1 MALSRIWV
9 SMICVALVFGAASG
23 RGAQLGAAA
32 AQGVQQAVDFCL
44 TVGGMICLWSGV
56 MELMRRCGIAGGLSR
71 LLRPVLRR
79 LFPHAARDAQA
90 LNALSMNV
98 SANLLGLGNAATPAG
113 VRAAQAMAREL
124 RGDAASD
131 ELCLLVVL
139 NTASIQLLPV
149 TIAAVREAAGAAVP
163 FDIRLYNITG
173 QKAILSVLMM
183 LVSQGAD
190 YTSLFHA
197 FPYRTP
203 ISRSF
208 TAQELLDALAHE
220 DESGYTHH
228 LLRSASGANLCEG
241 LRVSALCGVLTGT
254 DVFSALTDG
263 ARDGLKTVMRIFP
276 ALVALLTAVS
286 MLRASGALEALT
298 RLCAPI
304 LARLGIP
311 PETAMLLL
319 VRPISG
325 SGALAA
331 ASDIIQTYGAD
342 SRIGRTAAVML
353 GSTETTF
360 YVLAVYF
367 GACGIRH
374 SRWAIPAAI
383 VADVT
388 GFVTAAALV
397 RCLWGT

>member
-9 SMICVALVFGAASG
+9 SMICVALAFGAASG

-56 MELMRRCGIAGGLSR
+56 ME
-71 LLRPVLRR
+71 
-79 LFPHAARDAQA
+79 
-90 LNALSMNV
+90 
-98 SANLLGLGNAATPAG
+98 
-113 VRAAQAMAREL
+113 
-124 RGDAASD
+124 
-131 ELCLLVVL
+131 
-139 NTASIQLLPV
+139 
-149 TIAAVREAAGAAVP
+149 
-163 FDIRLYNITG
+163 
-173 QKAILSVLMM
+173 
-183 LVSQGAD
+183 
-190 YTSLFHA
+190 
-197 FPYRTP
+197 
-203 ISRSF
+203 
-208 TAQELLDALAHE
+208 
-220 DESGYTHH
+220 
-228 LLRSASGANLCEG
+228 
-241 LRVSALCGVLTGT
+241 
-254 DVFSALTDG
+254 
-263 ARDGLKTVMRIFP
+263 
-276 ALVALLTAVS
+276 
-286 MLRASGALEALT
+286 
-298 RLCAPI
+298 
-304 LARLGIP
+304 
-311 PETAMLLL
+311 L